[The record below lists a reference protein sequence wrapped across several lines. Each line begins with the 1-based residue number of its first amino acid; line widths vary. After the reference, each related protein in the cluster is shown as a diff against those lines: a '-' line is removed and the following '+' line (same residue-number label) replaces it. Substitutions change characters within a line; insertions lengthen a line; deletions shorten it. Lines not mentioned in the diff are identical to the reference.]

1 VGHRGGA
8 TGGAAAGIAHGQ
20 RVRSRAPSDKGIGM
34 TLGQRQIGGAF
45 RTRAGAGNLIGRDR
59 RLRPERAWSRSER
72 VLVGGGRTIDP
83 AVDVD
88 GPKRAGAE
96 HHATTTTTTGA
107 VIIGSAARVGG
118 PGVRAGAAARVD
130 G

>member
-1 VGHRGGA
+1 
-8 TGGAAAGIAHGQ
+8 
-20 RVRSRAPSDKGIGM
+20 M
-34 TLGQRQIGGAF
+34 TLGQSQVGGAF

-59 RLRPERAWSRSER
+59 RLRPERAWNRSEG
-72 VLVGGGRTIDP
+72 VLVGGGRAIDP

-96 HHATTTTTTGA
+96 HHAATTPTAGA

-118 PGVRAGAAARVD
+118 PGVCAGAAARID
-130 G
+130 GETSERAGLRHHNDCAARAATSTAVIQRDNAG